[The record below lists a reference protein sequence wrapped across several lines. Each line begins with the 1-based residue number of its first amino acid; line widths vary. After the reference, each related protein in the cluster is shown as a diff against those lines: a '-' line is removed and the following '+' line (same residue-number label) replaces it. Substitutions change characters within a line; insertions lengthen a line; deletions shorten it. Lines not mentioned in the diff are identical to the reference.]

1 MKRSTQKY
9 YTITI
14 LGLIFIATFAIG
26 LWARSQADRWPT
38 GDEPNYA
45 TMAQQFVK
53 HGNFELKQAFEE
65 KQYLGVFYG
74 SEIEPQINWAYFSR
88 TSPEWYSIH
97 SVGEALLVA
106 PAVLLARTAN
116 SSELFFSII
125 LMSLL
130 GAVTAAALW
139 RLCYE
144 LTQSKSGSTIA
155 TLVFVL
161 STSFLSLTGT
171 MFPDLPTALLLILS
185 VFLLNRLRESP
196 STKLYVLTS
205 LTAVLLVIFHAKN
218 TLISITIIGLL
229 FASLISNK
237 ARLRR
242 IAFVMLP
249 AAILGG
255 LYLLKIHD
263 WYGAWIITQPFS
275 NGQLFVLPPAWSI
288 VASLFDTTKGLLFN
302 NPAMFFIF
310 AGIPIWYKRDKSSL
324 YMVLLL
330 IVPSM
335 LVQSTFNDWAG
346 GYSPIGRYI
355 LAYLVILLPTIAYLW
370 EVLRHKVIAQT
381 VVLVAIF
388 VQGVVAL
395 TYIARGYMW
404 NYAGE
409 QNPLLANM
417 QSHFRLAQD
426 ISSPIFSYAAA
437 ITSPTRGLVLS
448 LEIIAVIGLFA
459 WGISLAKVS
468 DS

>member
-1 MKRSTQKY
+1 
-9 YTITI
+9 
-14 LGLIFIATFAIG
+14 
-26 LWARSQADRWPT
+26 
-38 GDEPNYA
+38 
-45 TMAQQFVK
+45 
-53 HGNFELKQAFEE
+53 
-65 KQYLGVFYG
+65 
-74 SEIEPQINWAYFSR
+74 
-88 TSPEWYSIH
+88 
-97 SVGEALLVA
+97 
-106 PAVLLARTAN
+106 
-116 SSELFFSII
+116 
-125 LMSLL
+125 
-130 GAVTAAALW
+130 
-139 RLCYE
+139 
-144 LTQSKSGSTIA
+144 
-155 TLVFVL
+155 
-161 STSFLSLTGT
+161 
-171 MFPDLPTALLLILS
+171 
-185 VFLLNRLRESP
+185 
-196 STKLYVLTS
+196 
-205 LTAVLLVIFHAKN
+205 
-218 TLISITIIGLL
+218 
-229 FASLISNK
+229 
-237 ARLRR
+237 
-242 IAFVMLP
+242 
-249 AAILGG
+249 
-255 LYLLKIHD
+255 
-263 WYGAWIITQPFS
+263 
-275 NGQLFVLPPAWSI
+275 
-288 VASLFDTTKGLLFN
+288 
-302 NPAMFFIF
+302 
-310 AGIPIWYKRDKSSL
+310 
-324 YMVLLL
+324 MVLLL